1 MWTKF
6 TNEVINGLWNN
17 WRDYY
22 HRREAAISEVY
33 DAACNS
39 YLDYANACY
48 VDTDE
53 DFEYG
58 ERWLDDRYEE
68 VKEWADECIRKL
80 DAEIEPFKK
89 FLRQLSELKFY
100 DSYVGYTL
108 IVYFYEMK
116 WEYVKATDPSEAK
129 KFNVHFK
136 TMHHWYK
143 WEGVIERTVD
153 YKVVKPQ
160 FVPWQK

>member
-39 YLDYANACY
+39 YLHYANACY

-68 VKEWADECIRKL
+68 VKEWADECITR
-80 DAEIEPFKK
+80 I
-89 FLRQLSELKFY
+89 
-100 DSYVGYTL
+100 
-108 IVYFYEMK
+108 
-116 WEYVKATDPSEAK
+116 
-129 KFNVHFK
+129 
-136 TMHHWYK
+136 
-143 WEGVIERTVD
+143 RTS
-153 YKVVKPQ
+153 KRIN
-160 FVPWQK
+160 FIFI